1 MRIVAV
7 YRLLLWL
14 YPADLRREYGD
25 EMTAVFS
32 ELLSN
37 QTTTRG
43 RAALISRAIGEVF
56 TIALPGHL
64 TSEPV
69 IAAGLSLVITSTVLG
84 SLVKIMMYMR
94 PRP

>member
-1 MRIVAV
+1 MRIVAL

-14 YPADLRREYGD
+14 YPARLRRDYGD
-25 EMTAVFS
+25 EMTAVFT
-32 ELLSN
+32 ELMATETN
-37 QTTTRG
+37 TRG
-43 RAALISRAIGEVF
+43 RAAIVFRAMGEVF

-64 TSEPV
+64 ANERV
-69 IAAGLSLVITSTVLG
+69 IAAALSLVITSAVLG

>member
-1 MRIVAV
+1 MCIIAV

-25 EMTAVFS
+25 EMTAVFT
-32 ELLSN
+32 ELLSTE
-37 QTTTRG
+37 TTTRG
-43 RAALISRAIGEVF
+43 RAALTCRAVSEVF

-64 TSEPV
+64 ASEAV

>member
-1 MRIVAV
+1 MRIIAL

-14 YPADLRREYGD
+14 YPAGLRREYGD
-25 EMTAVFS
+25 EMTAVFT

-37 QTTTRG
+37 ETTIRG
-43 RAALISRAIGEVF
+43 RAALTCRAIGGVF

-64 TSEPV
+64 SSEPV
-69 IAAGLSLVITSTVLG
+69 IAACLSVVITSTVLG